1 MIFYEIELLSQPTI
15 LFAYNVSVEKSTN
28 RFAYKQAYLEICLI
42 EEGHLRHSGFDG
54 TQEIIE
60 PGMLDVIASDLG
72 CDTASFDGE
81 RQRHTTV
88 GIHLLY
94 RCRRRDTGAVED
106 LAQLKEQIK
115 KGKVILLPYQWH
127 IDEIYHKTL
136 QKITDMARLHASHT
150 PSASLEAVGKWYCL
164 VSFLTDYVLRKINA
178 DGIHVS
184 ASEQRF
190 ARKAVEYIERNYHRR
205 LPVSEIAEMLQISE
219 GHLHRIFKKVQ
230 GMGITEY
237 INRHRVAVALSLM
250 EQRGLTLKEAAYNVG
265 IEDPAYMSR
274 LFKKV
279 TGNSYRN
286 YEKKRTEP

>member
-28 RFAYKQAYLEICLI
+28 RFAYKESFLELCLI
-42 EEGHLRHSGFDG
+42 EEGHLRHMLFDG
-54 TQEIIE
+54 TEEIIY

-88 GIHLLY
+88 GVHLLY
-94 RCRRRDTGAVED
+94 RCKRHDTRDVPE
-106 LAQLKEQIK
+106 LLQMKERIK
-115 KGKVILLPYQWH
+115 KGEVILVPYQWD
-127 IDEIYHKTL
+127 IDDIYHKTL
-136 QKITDMARLHASHT
+136 QLITDMARLHASHT
-150 PSASLEAVGKWYCL
+150 PSAPLQAVGKWYCL
-164 VSFLTDYVLRKINA
+164 VSLLTDYVLRQIDKN
-178 DGIHVS
+178 GIH
-184 ASEQRF
+184 ATAAEQRY
-190 ARKAVEYIERNYHRR
+190 ARKAAEYIEKNYNRR
-205 LPVSEIAEMLQISE
+205 LQVGEIADALQISE

-237 INRHRVAVALSLM
+237 LNRHRVGVALSLM
-250 EQRGLTLKEAAYNVG
+250 EKRGLSLKEAAYNVG

-279 TGNSYRN
+279 TGTSYRN
-286 YEKKRTEP
+286 YEKKALSH